1 MCVRLLSWR
10 QLIEPT
16 RFERLDVKNRSVKS
30 GQYPRLWLLRSW
42 LLIFVDMSRLGS
54 TIYSTDKECTNR
66 FAFDLCYNLSARALT
81 VTANYRLF
89 KFGILLWN
97 LITLLSPLSLSSRSR
112 WSCLHQV
119 ILFVL
124 LCPPLHVLP
133 SGLLFLTFLL
143 HSLLVV
149 YFVRQYL
156 AFDRQQWSRIR
167 VHCTVFLL
175 DCLMVILYVCLN
187 FIDVGLGYF
196 CGDSYICRLHG
207 LCRNPARDSLWTRLG
222 RRYYMAAIHIELL

>member
-112 WSCLHQV
+112 WSCLLLPLLLPIPHLYISLALFRCWGKGKTV
-119 ILFVL
+119 PAASSPRAAKHTCLWGLTFTAPNFVMFEFVEISILLFTPFTRKHNSHSPL
-124 LCPPLHVLP
+124 HLASLPPLLP
-133 SGLLFLTFLL
+133 LTSPL
-143 HSLLVV
+143 
-149 YFVRQYL
+149 Q
-156 AFDRQQWSRIR
+156 
-167 VHCTVFLL
+167 
-175 DCLMVILYVCLN
+175 
-187 FIDVGLGYF
+187 
-196 CGDSYICRLHG
+196 
-207 LCRNPARDSLWTRLG
+207 
-222 RRYYMAAIHIELL
+222 